1 MEFTVSFVAIII
13 FGGFCTGLAVGMVI
27 WAIQDAKHSRKARA
41 RAKALP
47 PRLVRQVKNRRAI
60 KARRFPKIK

>member
-1 MEFTVSFVAIII
+1 MEFTVSFVALII

-41 RAKALP
+41 KALP

-60 KARRFPKIK
+60 KARRTSVPK